1 MGGGWTGT
9 PLTASGRERVA
20 SLLELG
26 FSHLITA
33 KLFFCLFV
41 FLLLKKFFFGVPIM
55 AQQLMNLTSIHET
68 AGSIPDLAQ
77 RIPGCSDLWCR
88 PAATALI

>member
-9 PLTASGRERVA
+9 LLTASERERVA
-20 SLLELG
+20 SLLGLG

-41 FLLLKKFFFGVPIM
+41 FLLLKKIFFW
-55 AQQLMNLTSIHET
+55 SSHH
-68 AGSIPDLAQ
+68 GSAANE
-77 RIPGCSDLWCR
+77 SD
-88 PAATALI
+88 